1 MAILWESTQSQIDF
15 FKAITV
21 LRIIIP
27 NMKVGITDQSEEEK
41 DKIFTK
47 QENVLSN
54 AEILLK
60 KEES

>member
-1 MAILWESTQSQIDF
+1 
-15 FKAITV
+15 
-21 LRIIIP
+21 
-27 NMKVGITDQSEEEK
+27 MKVGITDQSEEEK

>member
-1 MAILWESTQSQIDF
+1 MAILWESAQSQIDF

-27 NMKVGITDQSEEEK
+27 NMKVGITDKSEEEK
-41 DKIFTK
+41 EEIFTK